1 MEEHD
6 AVQALSALAQD
17 TRLRIF
23 RQLVVTGH
31 TGLTP
36 GQLAEALDA
45 SPTAL
50 SFHLKE
56 LLHAGLVTVQRDGRF
71 LIYRADVARMN
82 SLLGFLT
89 DNCCQGEPCLTV
101 ALPTCQSC

>member
-1 MEEHD
+1 MDEQD

-23 RQLVVTGH
+23 RQLVVAGPA
-31 TGLTP
+31 GLTP

-45 SPTAL
+45 APTAL

-56 LLHAGLVTVQRDGRF
+56 LLHAGLATVQRDGRF

-82 SLLGFLT
+82 SLLGFLN

-101 ALPTCQSC
+101 ELPACRSC

>member
-1 MEEHD
+1 MNEHD
-6 AVQALSALAQD
+6 AVQALAALAQD

-23 RQLVVTGH
+23 RQLVVAGPA
-31 TGLTP
+31 GLTP
-36 GQLAEALDA
+36 GQLAEALNA

-56 LLHAGLVTVQRDGRF
+56 LLHAGLLTVQRDGRF

-82 SLLGFLT
+82 ELLGYLT

-101 ALPTCQSC
+101 SLPTCRSC

>member
-1 MEEHD
+1 MDEHD

-23 RQLVVTGH
+23 RQLVVAGQA
-31 TGLTP
+31 GLTP
-36 GQLAEALDA
+36 GQLADALQA
-45 SPTAL
+45 APTAL

-56 LLHAGLVTVQRDGRF
+56 LLHAGLVSVQRDGRF

-82 SLLGFLT
+82 ALLGFLT
-89 DNCCQGEPCLTV
+89 DNCCQGEPCLNV
-101 ALPTCQSC
+101 ALPACTSC

>member
-1 MEEHD
+1 MDEQD

-23 RQLVVTGH
+23 RQLVVAGPV
-31 TGLTP
+31 GLTP

-45 SPTAL
+45 APTAL

-56 LLHAGLVTVQRDGRF
+56 LLHAGLATVQRDGRF

-82 SLLGFLT
+82 GLLAFLT
-89 DNCCQGEPCLTV
+89 DNCCQGQPCLTV
-101 ALPTCQSC
+101 ALPACRSC